1 VAREHGLRSIAF
13 PAISCGVY
21 RFPVDKAVKIAVRET
36 RAELE
41 QNKWI
46 EKVIFAC
53 FGDDVY
59 GAYLKALGSK
69 D

>member
-1 VAREHGLRSIAF
+1 
-13 PAISCGVY
+13 
-21 RFPVDKAVKIAVRET
+21 VKIAVRET